1 MARLTTCERKA
12 YDALVAAGH
21 DMDVDQIS
29 KAVYGDKPRS
39 RTRICAIMRMLV
51 LKTERENVRAYRVSP
66 LGRGSVGVYGI
77 KRN

>member
-12 YDALVAAGH
+12 YDALVASGH
-21 DMDVDQIS
+21 DMDVDQIA
-29 KAVYGDKPRS
+29 KAVYGDTPRS
-39 RTRICAIMRMLV
+39 RTRMCAIMRMLI
-51 LKTERENVRAYRVSP
+51 LKTERESVRVCRVSP